1 MSFDRQ
7 AARSFFG
14 KASPAGSVSDM
25 NAVNPGIDEHG
36 DLYARLSRA
45 PKRGAA
51 SATLAALVG
60 AGVLAGVAV
69 IVFAQGGNRIN
80 AEDIA
85 APSVTPSA
93 DAAR

>member
-7 AARSFFG
+7 AARSVFG
-14 KASPAGSVSDM
+14 STGPTGATTDM

-36 DLYARLSRA
+36 DLYARLSRT

-51 SATLAALVG
+51 SVTLAALVG

-69 IVFAQGGNRIN
+69 VVFAQGGNRIH

-85 APSVTPSA
+85 APSVAPSTSA
-93 DAAR
+93 SN